1 MARGVNKVILI
12 GNLGHDP
19 DVRYSP
25 NGTAVCS
32 IGLAT
37 TEGRKDSQTGE
48 WQDHTEWHRVVLLG
62 RTAEIA
68 KEYLRKGSK
77 IYVEGRLQ
85 TRKYIDKSNIER
97 YQTEIVANDM
107 QMLSS
112 KSGGAPFD
120 DYGQGGGA
128 PREYVPRE
136 QDSRS
141 AAPRPQP
148 MPESSAGFDDDVP
161 F

>member
-12 GNLGHDP
+12 GNLGADP

-25 NGTAVCS
+25 SGTAFGNIRV
-32 IGLAT
+32 AT
-37 TEGRKDSQTGE
+37 NESRKDSQTGE

-62 RTAEIA
+62 RTAEVA

-77 IYVEGRLQ
+77 VYIEGRLQ
-85 TRKYIDKSNIER
+85 TRKYTDKSNIER

-107 QMLSS
+107 QMLDG
-112 KSGGAPFD
+112 KGTAPMD
-120 DYGQGGGA
+120 DYGQGTGA
-128 PREYVPRE
+128 PREPVA
-136 QDSRS
+136 RS
-141 AAPRPQP
+141 SAPRTQP
-148 MPESSAGFDDDVP
+148 APEPHHDEGFDNDVP